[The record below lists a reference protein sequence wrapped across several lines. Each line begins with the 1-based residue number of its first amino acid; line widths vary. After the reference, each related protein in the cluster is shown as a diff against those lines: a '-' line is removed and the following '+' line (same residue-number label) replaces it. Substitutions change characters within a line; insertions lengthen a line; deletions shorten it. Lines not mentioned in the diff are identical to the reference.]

1 MVENFRCISLSLGVL
16 KRQICF
22 AFFLRWVPTFLRP
35 FWKWNPNPVFPGG
48 PQIPTVSPHPFSQ
61 GWAGWL
67 RGPNTQKSFVVLFP
81 FSWLISAFSISLVDL
96 SLNSPDFP
104 ALFSPISGHRITEP
118 RAETFYIHVQ
128 GKAAHFLGRQ
138 SFWVEFLCRPSFPF
152 SFRCFIPHANE
163 TFISELRQKI
173 GKKEMLKERERGK
186 RREIEGRKGNNSG
199 WKCNLLPILLLDWAH
214 FPSVS
219 LPSIS
224 NHF

>member
-104 ALFSPISGHRITEP
+104 ALFSPISGRRITEP
-118 RAETFYIHVQ
+118 RAETFSIHVQ
-128 GKAAHFLGRQ
+128 GKKGTLSRKAVILG
-138 SFWVEFLCRPSFPF
+138 WIPVPSLFPVLVSLF
-152 SFRCFIPHANE
+152 YSPRKWNIYFRAPAKN
-163 TFISELRQKI
+163 R
-173 GKKEMLKERERGK
+173 KKGNAQGERERKKERNRGQ
-186 RREIEGRKGNNSG
+186 EGQ
-199 WKCNLLPILLLDWAH
+199 
-214 FPSVS
+214 
-219 LPSIS
+219 
-224 NHF
+224 